1 MAHSKI
7 KFVDWAYAV
16 YLQAVSLKGVS
27 SMRLYHELG
36 IGQQAVWFMAHR
48 IRREAYE
55 EQGAAHVN
63 LLVHGRYLGKKEDF
77 E

>member
-36 IGQQAVWFMAHR
+36 IGQQAAWFMAHR
-48 IRREAYE
+48 IREAYE
-55 EQGAAHVN
+55 EQGAVRVN